1 MPTQSKKSVSITATD
16 RPAKPKKKNKKE
28 SSRNSRNSFSKTT
41 TSGVDNSSE
50 GTHRKSRT
58 KSRSDTSDVTEGKV
72 ASDISSKSFSS
83 RTENTSSSNWRT
95 SSSDGRSTSSSGE
108 NVGSTTGAN
117 SGLDTRDSE
126 VNNVT
131 KRSELTR
138 VNESLR
144 WDLTDCD
151 DPDEEEERLRI
162 YKLHRRKRYMN
173 FFYKRSGGEGQSSQ
187 FYG

>member
-1 MPTQSKKSVSITATD
+1 M
-16 RPAKPKKKNKKE
+16 
-28 SSRNSRNSFSKTT
+28 FF
-41 TSGVDNSSE
+41 E
-50 GTHRKSRT
+50 GTHQKSRT

-72 ASDISSKSFSS
+72 VSIVSSKSFSS

-108 NVGSTTGAN
+108 NFGSTLNAN
-117 SGLDTRDSE
+117 SGLDTRNNE
-126 VNNVT
+126 VNDLT
-131 KRSELTR
+131 TRTELTQ

-162 YKLHRRKRYMN
+162 YKLHRRKRYMD
-173 FFYKRSGGEGQSSQ
+173 FFHKRTGGEANSIDNVQSL
-187 FYG
+187 